1 MSLTKS
7 LGISMSF
14 VGLLVGAGF
23 ATGQEVVQYFT
34 SFGLNGVWGIIVAG
48 IIMTLAGTVFLQ
60 LGSYF
65 NAQEHNSVF
74 RKVTHPW
81 VSRFLDICVIVT
93 LFAVG
98 FVMLAGA
105 GSTLEQQFGVK
116 AWIGSL
122 IMLGLVLVC
131 GMLDV
136 SKVSRVIG
144 AITPLII
151 VAVVLV
157 AIYTAFNMPND
168 IGAAVEASSQL
179 ESPIGNWL
187 VSALNYNGLA
197 LLMAV
202 SMTLV
207 IGGDHVNPREAGFGG
222 ILGGIIYFIM
232 MALAGFSLMM
242 NVESIGDSDIPMLMI
257 VDSISPTLGA
267 IMALIIYLM
276 VFNTAIGM
284 FYALGKRLA
293 AGREN
298 RYRVIFVVVCLAGF
312 GLSFLGFKTL
322 MGSVYP
328 ILGYLGIVMV
338 AVLVVAWV
346 KSLADIKDE
355 ATRRERIK
363 ALLHLKLHPDK
374 EYDQKFDEEIGENIT
389 QSNMDDEQIFEDIRT
404 EVAEELDADDSVN
417 FDMEKFE
424 EKKKDVEYYT
434 DKAGE

>member
-1 MSLTKS
+1 
-7 LGISMSF
+7 MSF

-144 AITPLII
+144 TITPLII

-267 IMALIIYLM
+267 IMAVIIYLM

>member
-1 MSLTKS
+1 
-7 LGISMSF
+7 MSF

-105 GSTLEQQFGVK
+105 GSTLEQQFGLK

-122 IMLGLVLVC
+122 IMLVLVLVC

-144 AITPLII
+144 TITPLII

-293 AGREN
+293 AGRED

-355 ATRRERIK
+355 STRRERIR

>member
-1 MSLTKS
+1 
-7 LGISMSF
+7 MSF

>member
-1 MSLTKS
+1 
-7 LGISMSF
+7 MSF

-105 GSTLEQQFGVK
+105 GSTLEQQFGLK

-144 AITPLII
+144 TITPLII

-293 AGREN
+293 AGREE

-355 ATRRERIK
+355 STRRERIR